1 MKKFRFSLETVLD
14 YKQQVLESLQIE
26 HAAIQAKVRAQ
37 EERLRGLEEQHWE
50 LDAEFSQ
57 RKLEGIAILDAM
69 KYEQYLRATERAIE
83 EAEEVLEDLR
93 EQEEAKRSEVV
104 EAKKETSSIEK
115 LRERK
120 LDGYNKALRKSEE
133 AMIDELVSTKRVM
146 EAQSA

>member
-1 MKKFRFSLETVLD
+1 M
-14 YKQQVLESLQIE
+14 
-26 HAAIQAKVRAQ
+26 
-37 EERLRGLEEQHWE
+37 
-50 LDAEFSQ
+50 
-57 RKLEGIAILDAM
+57 
-69 KYEQYLRATERAIE
+69 
-83 EAEEVLEDLR
+83 LEDLR

>member
-83 EAEEVLEDLR
+83 EAEAVLEDLR

-104 EAKKETSSIEK
+104 EAKKDTSSIEK